1 MECFI
6 DGVGFQMIFRPLL
19 NQQFDLTN
27 TKLDFTTEK
36 NKLTH
41 QKVLNLIQFG
51 GAIIF
56 NHTNIA
62 MDQW

>member
-1 MECFI
+1 
-6 DGVGFQMIFRPLL
+6 MIFRPLL

-27 TKLDFTTEK
+27 TELGFTTEK